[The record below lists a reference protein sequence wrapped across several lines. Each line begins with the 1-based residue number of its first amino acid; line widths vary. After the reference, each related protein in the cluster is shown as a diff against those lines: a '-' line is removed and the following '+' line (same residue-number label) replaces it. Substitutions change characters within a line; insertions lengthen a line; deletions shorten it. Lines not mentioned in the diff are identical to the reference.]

1 MSVSMHGIYK
11 ASDRLKGVVAQTP
24 LSYDAYLSD
33 CYEANV
39 YLKREDLQ
47 KVRSYKLRGAL
58 NKMVQLSPFESKQGV
73 VCASA
78 GNHAQGVAYACK
90 MLGVKGRI
98 YLPVTTPK
106 QKLRRIEK
114 FGQDKVELVLKG
126 DTFDDSYA
134 LAKAYANQNNQSFI
148 HPFDDKA
155 VVEGQAT
162 VGLEIL
168 NCSLENIDYLFV
180 PVGGGGL
187 ASGLVSVF
195 SQISPKTKIIGVEP
209 KEAASMTLALNKSD
223 GLSIPTLEEMDSFID
238 GASVR
243 KVGALNYAICKNAL
257 YDMLQVEIG
266 EVCTSLLDLY
276 ENNAIVV
283 EPAGALSVAGM
294 NQYKK
299 EIKGKTVVC
308 VLSGGNNDIT
318 RMEEIKERALLFQGL
333 KHYFVLRFPQRAGA
347 LREFASDILGPHD
360 DITHFEYV
368 KKHNRSKGPSVVG
381 IELKNR
387 SDFEPLLDRI
397 VNRGYFGEYLNER
410 PDLFQYLV

>member
-1 MSVSMHGIYK
+1 M
-11 ASDRLKGVVAQTP
+11 
-24 LSYDAYLSD
+24 
-33 CYEANV
+33 
-39 YLKREDLQ
+39 
-47 KVRSYKLRGAL
+47 
-58 NKMVQLSPFESKQGV
+58 
-73 VCASA
+73 
-78 GNHAQGVAYACK
+78 
-90 MLGVKGRI
+90 
-98 YLPVTTPK
+98 
-106 QKLRRIEK
+106 
-114 FGQDKVELVLKG
+114 
-126 DTFDDSYA
+126 
-134 LAKAYANQNNQSFI
+134 
-148 HPFDDKA
+148 
-155 VVEGQAT
+155 
-162 VGLEIL
+162 
-168 NCSLENIDYLFV
+168 ENIDYLFV

-223 GLSIPTLEEMDSFID
+223 GVSIPTLEEMDSFID

-257 YDMLQVEIG
+257 YDMIQVEIG